1 MKHALPLLALFLA
14 ASCRMPAVMPQGG
27 IMEYAT
33 ELYLEDT
40 PSGFEA
46 VIANPWKE
54 GAVLSSYSLDGSFRR
69 VVVMTS
75 SIARLMVELGLEDC
89 IAGVCEPENITDSTV
104 CARVRS
110 GRIADCGNSMYPV
123 IERIIELH
131 PDAILVTP
139 FEDTGYGQLE
149 STGIPLVECADYME
163 TSALGR
169 AEWMRFYGRL
179 FGAGDKAD
187 SLFLAVRDS
196 YLTLKETAAR
206 TSARPKVMLDTKSG
220 SAWYV
225 AGGKSTIGGMINDA
239 GGKYAFGDSERSGSV
254 PMSFESVYAKAADS
268 DVWLLKNST
277 AGLLTYS
284 LLEQDF
290 SSYREFR
297 PFRERNIWVC
307 DVYRVPYFEETAF
320 HPECLLGEFMSIFH
334 PELSFERR
342 FYHPLD

>member
-1 MKHALPLLALFLA
+1 MKRILPILLLLLA
-14 ASCRMPAVMPQGG
+14 ASCRMPSTMPQGG

-33 ELYLEDT
+33 GLYLEENG
-40 PSGFEA
+40 SGFEA
-46 VIANPWKE
+46 FVANPWKD
-54 GAVLSSYSLDGSFRR
+54 GAVLSSYRFDGSFDR
-69 VVVMTS
+69 VVVMS
-75 SIARLMVELGLEDC
+75 NNIARLMVELGLEDC

-104 CARVRS
+104 CARLRS
-110 GRIADCGNSMYPV
+110 GRIADCGNSMYPT
-123 IERIIELH
+123 IERIMELH

-139 FEDTGYGQLE
+139 FEDSGYGQLE

-187 SLFLAVRDS
+187 TLFRQVRDS
-196 YLTLKETAAR
+196 YETLKEMAAR
-206 TSARPKVMLDTKSG
+206 TTLRPKVMLDTRSG

-225 AGGKSTIGGMINDA
+225 AGGKSTIAQVISDA
-239 GGKYAFGDSERSGSV
+239 GAVYAFGDSERSGSV
-254 PMSFESVYAKAADS
+254 PMSFESVYAKASDS

-277 AGLLTYS
+277 SGRLTYG

-290 SSYREFR
+290 GSYREFR

-320 HPECLLGEFMSIFH
+320 HPEYLLGEFMTIFH
-334 PELSFERR
+334 PELSFSRR